1 VGKCFKKRKCPG
13 VFGFSWEHCRAFEVF
28 LGVWLFY
35 RFFLRNRFMKFI
47 FARKTNGGLLSL
59 QKAISRILSNLQH
72 VLRYSDGEKEE

>member
-1 VGKCFKKRKCPG
+1 
-13 VFGFSWEHCRAFEVF
+13 
-28 LGVWLFY
+28 
-35 RFFLRNRFMKFI
+35 MKFI